1 MEQKKYELLLDDTV
15 QSETGVTL
23 YRIRACKDFGNAKK
37 GELGGYIES
46 ESNLSQKGNAW
57 VFHNARVYENA
68 CVCDNAFVFGEAR
81 IYGNAFVRDNSRIG
95 DEAKVNG
102 YVHIRGNGLFK
113 GHAKIKKDKHYFIA
127 HSVGSED
134 GVLTAFASKKGI
146 EITRGCFLGTI
157 QEFEEAVIET
167 HGDSRV
173 GREYQAL
180 LSFIK
185 LKFKK
190 RLKKHAIR

>member
-1 MEQKKYELLLDDTV
+1 MENKKYELVLDDTI
-15 QSETGVTL
+15 QLETGATL
-23 YRIRACKDFGNAKK
+23 YRIRAYKDFGNVKK

-68 CVCDNAFVFGEAR
+68 CVCDNAIVFGEAR

-95 DEAKVNG
+95 DEAKVYG
-102 YVHIRGNGLFK
+102 SAQVCGNGLFE
-113 GHAKIKKDKHYFIA
+113 GCAKIKKDKHYFIA
-127 HSVGSED
+127 NSVGSED
-134 GVLTAFASKKGI
+134 GVLTAFVSEKGI
-146 EITRGCFLGTI
+146 EITRGCFAGTI
-157 QEFEEAVIET
+157 QEFEKAVIET

-180 LSFIK
+180 LAFIK

-190 RLKKHAIR
+190 RIKKHGIC